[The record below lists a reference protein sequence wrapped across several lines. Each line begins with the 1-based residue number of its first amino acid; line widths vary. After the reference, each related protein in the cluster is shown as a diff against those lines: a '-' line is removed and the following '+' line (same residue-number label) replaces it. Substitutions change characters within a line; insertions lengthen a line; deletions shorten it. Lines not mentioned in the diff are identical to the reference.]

1 MDAFSEFLKNINDAL
16 LSLYNQKF
24 RQQETV
30 LAGSKAQQTSCA
42 ALLHIITHV

>member
-16 LSLYNQKF
+16 LSLYTQKF

-30 LAGSKAQQTSCA
+30 LPTYLTTLKSIKNG
-42 ALLHIITHV
+42 